1 MPIFTFQF
9 FGFLC
14 LCGIVFFAGCGGST
28 VIPDAPP
35 PYPTYSTP
43 GYDAQTSTDSYPSS
57 STYMP
62 APHPENRFDKST
74 TYNPNNTNSYSKPAS
89 HAQEVVQQRPQTGV
103 VFLRAASRAPR
114 PRTPPPRPSAS
125 RGMGGYSFFH
135 LACVQRRFFVMFCL
149 FSCGAR
155 SRAHWRR
162 RPNSLCI
169 CILTRASRD
178 ACGCW

>member
-57 STYMP
+57 STYIP

-74 TYNPNNTNSYSKPAS
+74 TYIPNNTNSYSNIYSPPPAKDTIPTLKPRYS
-89 HAQEVVQQRPQTGV
+89 IIAQANLWVLVQDEFGTEIDWKKLSEGETM
-103 VFLRAASRAPR
+103 AINHPR
-114 PRTPPPRPSAS
+114 PVTVTCSS
-125 RGMGGYSFFH
+125 GSK
-135 LACVQRRFFVMFCL
+135 VQILDSKGKKVDTL
-149 FSCGAR
+149 S
-155 SRAHWRR
+155 
-162 RPNSLCI
+162 NSSGIAIVRLP
-169 CILTRASRD
+169 
-178 ACGCW
+178 